1 MPHYFIYGQVAYW
14 LDLHTIG
21 VDMWGIRG
29 SDPVPHFFSS
39 GFKNKKK
46 CCICLSIF
54 KISKRQGY

>member
-46 CCICLSIF
+46 CCICL
-54 KISKRQGY
+54 